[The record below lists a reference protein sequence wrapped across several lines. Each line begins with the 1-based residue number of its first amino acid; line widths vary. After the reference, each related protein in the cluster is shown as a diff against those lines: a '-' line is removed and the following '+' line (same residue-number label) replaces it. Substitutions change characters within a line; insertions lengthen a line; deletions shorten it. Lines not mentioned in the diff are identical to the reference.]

1 MKKKPFM
8 QNRTEY
14 LKIVTNGKDKK
25 KKKGKTSRRFTVMNV
40 VEMFVDSERGSCDDL

>member
-8 QNRTEY
+8 QNRTEC
-14 LKIVTNGKDKK
+14 LKIVTSGKEKNNRKLVVD
-25 KKKGKTSRRFTVMNV
+25 FNVMNV

>member
-14 LKIVTNGKDKK
+14 LKIVTSGKDKK
-25 KKKGKTSRRFTVMNV
+25 KRKISRRFTVMNV
-40 VEMFVDSERGSCDDL
+40 VEMFVDAERGSYDDL